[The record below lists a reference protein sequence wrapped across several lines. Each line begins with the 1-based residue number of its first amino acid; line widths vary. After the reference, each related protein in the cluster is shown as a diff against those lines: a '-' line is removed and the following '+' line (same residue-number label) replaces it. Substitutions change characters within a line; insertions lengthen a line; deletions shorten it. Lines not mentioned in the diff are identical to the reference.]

1 MIVMDYFDSI
11 IVCAT
16 RDRALFNDVWAKMV
30 NQLNQGKLNMMNLI
44 EQSTAAY
51 DQREEL
57 CNKLQLLKEKS
68 DSDKVAHVQE
78 MRELQRKL
86 DHDAKLQHFLGVKGQ
101 HRVNTELEA
110 RENNKRL
117 QQQEELENQLE
128 EYNEIIEKIKVKSST
143 TCSPFPILGD
153 DTCSL
158 WRCSILIK
166 QVPQ

>member
-1 MIVMDYFDSI
+1 
-11 IVCAT
+11 
-16 RDRALFNDVWAKMV
+16 MV
-30 NQLNQGKLNMMNLI
+30 TQLNQGKLKLMDLI

-68 DSDKVAHVQE
+68 QSDKTAHVQE

-86 DHDAKLQHFLGVKGQ
+86 DHDAKLQFFLGVKGQ

-117 QQQEELENQLE
+117 QQQEEMENQLE
-128 EYNEIIEKIKVKSST
+128 EFNIIVEKIKVSNIALRT
-143 TCSPFPILGD
+143 ITH
-153 DTCSL
+153 SL
-158 WRCSILIK
+158 NLIK
-166 QVPQ
+166 FCPRENSNKS